1 MASMHLVGRIHH
13 RRPNPTCSRSRL
25 GVSTHSADPG
35 TVDSPS
41 RGAPGQNG
49 GGSESSWLGPRGSRP
64 SPSRKIVTDCK
75 NGFQWSGNADWKVV
89 ARTAFPQVYDPAPD
103 LPQHHPTL
111 PAQASRELPN
121 GNEILP
127 RVASSALERR

>member
-1 MASMHLVGRIHH
+1 MASMHLVSRIHH

-25 GVSTHSADPG
+25 
-35 TVDSPS
+35 
-41 RGAPGQNG
+41 
-49 GGSESSWLGPRGSRP
+49 
-64 SPSRKIVTDCK
+64 
-75 NGFQWSGNADWKVV
+75 V
-89 ARTAFPQVYDPAPD
+89 ARTACPQVYDPAPD

-111 PAQASRELPN
+111 PAQASSELPN